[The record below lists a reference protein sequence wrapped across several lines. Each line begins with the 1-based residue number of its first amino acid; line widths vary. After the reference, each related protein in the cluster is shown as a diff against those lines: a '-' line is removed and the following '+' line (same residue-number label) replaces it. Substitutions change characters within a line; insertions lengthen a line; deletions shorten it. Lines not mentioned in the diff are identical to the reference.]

1 MCSATGRNAI
11 APHALLHAPTSG
23 AFRLWRMRPAG
34 LRVAVLAAMLAVAG
48 TAVAQST
55 GGDFTL
61 KKSVIAGGSATA
73 GGGDFQLA
81 ATAGQHDAGVMQGG
95 DFTVRGGFWPAGAA
109 SVPNTDGIFADGFE

>member
-1 MCSATGRNAI
+1 
-11 APHALLHAPTSG
+11 
-23 AFRLWRMRPAG
+23 MRPAG